1 MEIEYDAWKATSNL
15 KKHGISFNEAASVL
29 LDSNALVMEDEDSR
43 DEKRWVIVGLSDKA
57 RLLTVV
63 YTLRNNECIRL
74 ISARKSTRNEGN
86 YYA

>member
-15 KKHGISFNEAASVL
+15 KKHGISFSEAASVL
-29 LDSNALVMEDEDSR
+29 LDSNALAIEDKHCM
-43 DEKRWVIVGLSDKA
+43 DEKRWIIVGISDKA

-74 ISARKSTRNEGN
+74 ISARKSTRNESN